1 MTLLPFSYVM
11 GLFFV
16 GLFLLLCF
24 LPREISLAF
33 AVKMSWESAVEA
45 KVHLRGGHYSHIPE
59 SFTSQVSVRRKEARF
74 SITEH
79 AL

>member
-1 MTLLPFSYVM
+1 MGFLHITPTVKHELLPN
-11 GLFFV
+11 
-16 GLFLLLCF
+16 
-24 LPREISLAF
+24 SLAF

-59 SFTSQVSVRRKEARF
+59 SFTSQVSVRRTEARF